1 MMFYLVLNIGI
12 YTYTWKG
19 LDYIKKK
26 TIILVIV
33 CRNTKADKDKTVDDR
48 YTKKTTENS

>member
-1 MMFYLVLNIGI
+1 MMFYLVFNIGI
-12 YTYTWKG
+12 YTYVWKG

-33 CRNTKADKDKTVDDR
+33 RRNMVVVFCPIALTFIGV
-48 YTKKTTENS
+48 

>member
-12 YTYTWKG
+12 YTYAWKG

-33 CRNTKADKDKTVDDR
+33 CRNTVVVFFPIALTFIGV
-48 YTKKTTENS
+48 